1 MIFAYIFLAFLFV
14 ALILLAFAPFILS
27 GNISEEERKRGID
40 N

>member
-14 ALILLAFAPFILS
+14 ALLMLAFAHFILS
-27 GNISEEERKRGID
+27 GDISEEERKRGID